1 MLLSCLPN
9 EWSFISPR
17 KVFLFSFINWLYIY
31 FFLRLLY
38 IPLALTTLYHHESS
52 SWSLIALRRAK
63 LGIFYMHQFSYQ
75 LANFNLFFP
84 FAWFLYISHISE
96 TIQYLPFFFLISAS
110 IIPSRK
116 VFLESLVLGNLE
128 ICILYCTFIYVIDL
142 IIFHKL
148 NISYI
153 YIY

>member
-1 MLLSCLPN
+1 MLLNCLPN

-38 IPLALTTLYHHESS
+38 IPLALATLYHHESS

-63 LGIFYMHQFSYQ
+63 SGIFYMHQFSYQ

-96 TIQYLPFFFLISAS
+96 TIQYLPFFSLISAS